1 MLSDPTIV
9 KLIIMGL
16 VGTNVVLLAAVIYL
30 AFKKNTYYVDADGND
45 VGTTRKPQVK
55 KVVQATPIA
64 PKPEPMQQPKQNVED
79 SLAATTV
86 LTDLERP
93 VTPVS
98 PAIKPVKVDSLD
110 TPIREK
116 NNDDSAT
123 LFEEIFS
130 TTNLDEADPKILVTI
145 KVAGQTKDH
154 TISKLPCLIGREAA
168 SCDLV
173 INEPAISRKH
183 ARILIESDT
192 FYLADVSE
200 HNGTYL
206 NGIKLPPLGKAR
218 IHEGDHINLG
228 RAEIVI
234 NQIID

>member
-16 VGTNVVLLAAVIYL
+16 VGTNVVLLVAVIFL

-55 KVVQATPIA
+55 KVIQATPIA
-64 PKPEPMQQPKQNVED
+64 PKPKPVQQPKQNVED

-93 VTPVS
+93 VMPIS
-98 PAIKPVKVDSLD
+98 PTIKPIKVDSLD

-145 KVAGQTKDH
+145 KVAGQSLYNKEKEINVIEELDFDGETLYYYQGDCELQKIVLYSLTTDGNKITKDI
-154 TISKLPCLIGREAA
+154 TKRTNLDIKQSTKGVTACYSSKE
-168 SCDLV
+168 
-173 INEPAISRKH
+173 NK
-183 ARILIESDT
+183 
-192 FYLADVSE
+192 
-200 HNGTYL
+200 
-206 NGIKLPPLGKAR
+206 IK
-218 IHEGDHINLG
+218 E
-228 RAEIVI
+228 
-234 NQIID
+234 

>member
-16 VGTNVVLLAAVIYL
+16 VGTNVVLLLAVIYL
-30 AFKKNTYYVDADGND
+30 AFKKNTYYVDAEGND
-45 VGTTRKPQVK
+45 ISTTKKPQTK

-64 PKPEPMQQPKQNVED
+64 PKPEPVQQPKQNEED
-79 SLAATTV
+79 KLAATTV

-93 VTPVS
+93 VMPVS
-98 PAIKPVKVDSLD
+98 PSIAPVKVDSLD

-145 KVAGQTKDH
+145 KVAGQAKDH
-154 TISKLPCLIGREAA
+154 TISTLPCLIGREAA

-200 HNGTYL
+200 HNS
-206 NGIKLPPLGKAR
+206 IAVKSQKLINSFHKSLSLLHKN
-218 IHEGDHINLG
+218 HI
-228 RAEIVI
+228 R
-234 NQIID
+234 

>member
-16 VGTNVVLLAAVIYL
+16 VGTNVVLLVAVIFL

-55 KVVQATPIA
+55 KVIQATPIA
-64 PKPEPMQQPKQNVED
+64 PKPKPVQQPKQNVED

-93 VTPVS
+93 VMPIS
-98 PAIKPVKVDSLD
+98 PTIKPIKVDSLD

-145 KVAGQTKDH
+145 KVAGQTQDH
-154 TISKLPCLIGREAA
+154 TLSTLPCFIGREAA